1 MTVRI
6 GFIGAG
12 RMASA
17 LIGGVISKGLYK
29 ADEIIASAPSSET
42 RKRVSS
48 EFGIKTYGTAAEVAN
63 LSDFIVIAVKPSQIA
78 GLFAEKGLNF
88 GPSHLLMS
96 IVAGVKISTLE
107 AYVPDAK
114 IIRVMPNHCCLV
126 GEGAAGYSR
135 GSKADDRDVE
145 KVHAVLSATGF
156 AAEVK
161 ENDLDAVTGLS
172 GSSPAFMYM
181 VADAVAEA
189 GTKNGIPRDVA
200 LKLAAQSMLGAAKM
214 ILRTGKSPERL
225 RDDVCS
231 PGGTTIEG
239 VKVLQNSDA
248 MEKLTEAV
256 EASIAKSRKMSGE

>member
-1 MTVRI
+1 MSVKI

-17 LIGGVISKGLYK
+17 LIGGIISKGLCK
-29 ADEIIASAPSSET
+29 NDEIAAAAPSSET
-42 RKRVSS
+42 RKRISE
-48 EFGIKTYGTAAEVAN
+48 EFGIKTYETAAEVAN
-63 LSDFIVIAVKPSQIA
+63 VTDFVVIAVKPSQIP
-78 GLFAEKGLNF
+78 GLFAEKGLKF

-96 IVAGVKISTLE
+96 IVAGLKISTLE
-107 AYVPDAK
+107 AYVPDVK
-114 IIRVMPNHCCLV
+114 IVRVMPNHCCLV

-135 GSKADDRDVE
+135 GSKAGDADVR
-145 KVHAVLSATGF
+145 KVHAVLSATGL

-161 ENDLDAVTGLS
+161 ESDLDAVTGIS

-189 GTKNGIPRDVA
+189 GVKNGIPEDIS

-214 ILRTGKSPERL
+214 ILETGKSPEEL
-225 RDDVCS
+225 KDGVCS

-248 MEKLTEAV
+248 MEKLTEAT
-256 EASIAKSRKMSGE
+256 EASIIKSRKMSGE